1 MLGRDTA
8 SQSTYRARRGFDAMA
23 VLGLLLTLALH
34 GGIVGFIY
42 VRKVAE
48 AAQPPPPGDR
58 YVVAR
63 LVRLG
68 KKRHPKKLPNKVVSP
83 PPTEKPKTVSYDADA
98 DDPPPRRVKAPPK
111 PRDADASDRM
121 RRALEKAAML
131 SEGDREI
138 EAEGD
143 PNGVAGGTATEASA
157 GDPYITRIADI
168 WNRTWTLPAI
178 IPADEAKGLQ
188 VLMVL
193 RIDGQGNLKL
203 PVEFDQGSGNAHFD
217 ASVKAAW
224 ARIRTIPAPPADR
237 RASILANGLALK
249 LTWKGLQ

>member
-1 MLGRDTA
+1 
-8 SQSTYRARRGFDAMA
+8 MA
-23 VLGLLLTLALH
+23 LLGLLATLALH
-34 GGIVGFIY
+34 GGVAGIIY
-42 VRKVAE
+42 VRQVA
-48 AAQPPPPGDR
+48 AASAPPAPAEK

-68 KKRHPKKLPNKVVSP
+68 KKRDPKRLPQKVVPP
-83 PPTEKPKTVSYDADA
+83 PPTEKPETVSYDAAA
-98 DDPPPRRVKAPPK
+98 DDPPPRRDK
-111 PRDADASDRM
+111 PRPKQRDAQVSDRM
-121 RRALEKAAML
+121 RRALERAAL
-131 SEGDREI
+131 LGEAQREI

-178 IPADEAKGLQ
+178 IPSDDAQGLQ

-193 RIDGQGNLKL
+193 RIDGEGNIRL
-203 PVEFDQGSGNAHFD
+203 PVEFDRGSGNPHFD
-217 ASVKAAW
+217 ASIKAAW
-224 ARIRTIPAPPADR
+224 ARIRKIPAPPAGR
-237 RASILANGLALK
+237 RASILVNGLALK